1 MIDCHD
7 CETLWAWDGLFTNW
21 KFGSV
26 LILSCITSNFLYLSL
41 STLYA
46 SFFYE
51 LIPSSFL
58 HQISPLFSNKPPV
71 SDKPPPPHQIGLKW
85 INPTGGGGG
94 LTEDLHYAAVYVGMW
109 LQVYWSGAHNPER
122 ATPILVLC
130 HGIFTEHFI
139 GFLDTFIQY
148 WFQL

>member
-1 MIDCHD
+1 MKLCVDWSGMVYSPTGSSDLFWSSAAQPLTSC
-7 CETLWAWDGLFTNW
+7 TWAFPRC
-21 KFGSV
+21 
-26 LILSCITSNFLYLSL
+26 ILV
-41 STLYA
+41 
-46 SFFYE
+46 FFFCGE

-71 SDKPPPPHQIGLKW
+71 SDKPPPPSNWFEMNKPYG
-85 INPTGGGGG
+85 GGGGG

>member
-7 CETLWAWDGLFTNW
+7 CETLWAWDGLFTSW
-21 KFGSV
+21 KFGFV
-26 LILSCITSNFLYLSL
+26 FILSFITSNSLYLSL
-41 STLYA
+41 STLYP
-46 SFFYE
+46 SFFYGE
-51 LIPSSFL
+51 L

-71 SDKPPPPHQIGLKW
+71 PPSLISPPPSNWFEMNKPYG
-85 INPTGGGGG
+85 GGGGG

>member
-1 MIDCHD
+1 M
-7 CETLWAWDGLFTNW
+7 
-21 KFGSV
+21 
-26 LILSCITSNFLYLSL
+26 FLGF
-41 STLYA
+41 STLY
-46 SFFYE
+46 
-51 LIPSSFL
+51 SSSLSRTYTIVF
-58 HQISPLFSNKPPV
+58 STSNKPPLLKEAPRP
-71 SDKPPPPHQIGLKW
+71 SNWFEMNKPYE
-85 INPTGGGGG
+85 GGGGG